1 MNKFMVFFSCIS
13 LVRPTVMEKSRKIYM
28 GINQTRTINCTVLRA
43 NPTYIR
49 YTINGL
55 PSSIINRLY
64 GDQNNLYYTFDITPT
79 SIEQFRSFN
88 ITANNSVGFDT
99 CTYELIH
106 GGRIFLFFRLEE

>member
-1 MNKFMVFFSCIS
+1 
-13 LVRPTVMEKSRKIYM
+13 MEKSRKIYM

-49 YTINGL
+49 YTLNGL
-55 PSSIINRLY
+55 SSSIIHRSY

-79 SIEQFRSFN
+79 SIEQFRLFN
-88 ITANNSVGFDT
+88 VTANNSVGFDT

-106 GGRIFLFFRLEE
+106 GGKYFYLFRLEIEYKNKSLSYALVSLMIE